1 MAKQIGIDLGT
12 STTQIY
18 LQGKGIVMRAPS
30 VIAIEKMSRRV
41 IAVGSPAKRMLG
53 KTPTSILAFRPV
65 KDGVIA
71 DFDITSLMLN
81 QFFQKVEAGSMLSR
95 PSVVICVPY
104 GITEVE
110 RRAVEDASYEAGA
123 RSVSLMEE
131 PIAAAIGT
139 GLKVA
144 GARGNMIVDV
154 GGGTT
159 EVAVISLGGIV
170 ASNTLRV
177 AGDAF
182 DAAIVSYMKVRHS
195 VLIGEATA
203 ELLKMRIGSAHPKYD
218 RGSMQVWGRSLR
230 NGLAACIT
238 VQSGE
243 VREAITEQLELIAA
257 SVKAA
262 LEETPPEL
270 SADIFDTGIMLTGG
284 CSLLPGLP
292 QLLED
297 STGIRVHLSK
307 HPFDSVCMGIGR
319 CVETADSSEF
329 IRKRR

>member
-30 VIAIEKMSRRV
+30 VVAIEKASRRV

-53 KTPTSILAFRPV
+53 KTPTAILAFRPV

-71 DFDITSLMLN
+71 EFDITSLMLN

-95 PSVVICVPY
+95 PSVIICVPY

-110 RRAVEDASYEAGA
+110 RRAVEDATYEAGA
-123 RSVSLMEE
+123 RSVSLIEE

-139 GLKVA
+139 G
-144 GARGNMIVDV
+144 
-154 GGGTT
+154 
-159 EVAVISLGGIV
+159 
-170 ASNTLRV
+170 LRV

-195 VLIGEATA
+195 VLIGETTA

-230 NGLAACIT
+230 NGLAASIT
-238 VQSGE
+238 VQSAE
-243 VREAITEQLELIAA
+243 IREAITEQLELIAA

-262 LEETPPEL
+262 LEDTPPEL

-284 CSLLPGLP
+284 CSLMPGLP
-292 QLLED
+292 QLLEE
-297 STGIRVHLSK
+297 STGIRVRLAK
-307 HPFDSVCMGIGR
+307 HPFDSVCIGIGR
-319 CVETADSSEF
+319 CVETADTSEF

>member
-1 MAKQIGIDLGT
+1 MAKQIGIDLGPSNT
-12 STTQIY
+12 MIY
-18 LQGKGIVMRAPS
+18 VKDKGIVLRAPS
-30 VIAIEKMSRRV
+30 VVTIDRATHEV
-41 IAVGSPAKRMLG
+41 IASGATAKRMLG

-123 RSVSLMEE
+123 RSVSLIEE

-144 GARGNMIVDV
+144 GARGNMIVDI

-203 ELLKMRIGSAHPKYD
+203 ELLKMRIGSAHPRYD
-218 RGSMQVWGRSLR
+218 RGELQVWGRSLR

-243 VREAITEQLELIAA
+243 IREAITEQLELIAA

-284 CSLLPGLP
+284 CSLIPGLP

-297 STGIRVHLSK
+297 STGIRVRLSK

-319 CVETADSSEF
+319 CVETSDSSEF

>member
-30 VIAIEKMSRRV
+30 VIAIEKASRRV
-41 IAVGSPAKRMLG
+41 IAVGSAAKRMLG

-123 RSVSLMEE
+123 RSVSLIEE
-131 PIAAAIGT
+131 PIAAAIGP

-195 VLIGEATA
+195 VLIGESTA
-203 ELLKMRIGSAHPKYD
+203 ELLKMRIGSAHPRYD
-218 RGSMQVWGRSLR
+218 RGDMQVWGRSLR

-284 CSLLPGLP
+284 CSLMPGLS

-297 STGIRVHLSK
+297 STGIRVRLAK
-307 HPFDSVCMGIGR
+307 QPFDSLCMGIGR

>member
-1 MAKQIGIDLGT
+1 MVLEKGEIIERGT
-12 STTQIY
+12 HD
-18 LQGKGIVMRAPS
+18 
-30 VIAIEKMSRRV
+30 VIASGV
-41 IAVGSPAKRMLG
+41 SAKRMIG
-53 KTPTSILAFRPV
+53 KTPSNIRALRPL
-65 KDGVIA
+65 KDGVIT
-71 DFDITSLMLN
+71 DLEVTSLMLHD
-81 QFFQKVEAGSMLSR
+81 FFAKLDMTSMFNR
-95 PSVVICVPY
+95 PSALVCIPY

-123 RSVSLMEE
+123 RSVSLIEE

-144 GARGNMIVDV
+144 GARGNMIVDI

-203 ELLKMRIGSAHPKYD
+203 ELLKMRIGSAHPRYD
-218 RGSMQVWGRSLR
+218 RGELQVWGRSLR

-243 VREAITEQLELIAA
+243 IREAITEQLELIAA

-284 CSLLPGLP
+284 CSLIPGLP

-297 STGIRVHLSK
+297 STGIRVRLSK

-319 CVETADSSEF
+319 CVETSDSSEF

>member
-1 MAKQIGIDLGT
+1 
-12 STTQIY
+12 
-18 LQGKGIVMRAPS
+18 
-30 VIAIEKMSRRV
+30 
-41 IAVGSPAKRMLG
+41 
-53 KTPTSILAFRPV
+53 
-65 KDGVIA
+65 
-71 DFDITSLMLN
+71 
-81 QFFQKVEAGSMLSR
+81 MLSR

-195 VLIGEATA
+195 VLIGESTA
-203 ELLKMRIGSAHPKYD
+203 ELLKMRVGSAHPKYD

-284 CSLLPGLP
+284 CSLMPGLP

-297 STGIRVHLSK
+297 STGIRVRLSK

>member
-1 MAKQIGIDLGT
+1 MRSNGFRSCWNLISALLVCT
-12 STTQIY
+12 VCVSCSTVSRLPEGELLYTGVRKVDVVDAVY
-18 LQGKGIVMRAPS
+18 APLRD
-30 VIAIEKMSRRV
+30 E
-41 IAVGSPAKRMLG
+41 AVGKARVAFVSPPNNAFFGSSRYRTPFPLG
-53 KTPTSILAFRPV
+53 LWAYNAF
-65 KDGVIA
+65 A
-71 DFDITSLMLN
+71 
-81 QFFQKVEAGSMLSR
+81 
-95 PSVVICVPY
+95 
-104 GITEVE
+104 
-110 RRAVEDASYEAGA
+110 EDS
-123 RSVSLMEE
+123 
-131 PIAAAIGT
+131 T
-139 GLKVA
+139 GLRRWLFKTFAVA
-144 GARGNMIVDV
+144 PILVSTVNPALRA
-154 GGGTT
+154 
-159 EVAVISLGGIV
+159 EV

-203 ELLKMRIGSAHPKYD
+203 ELLKMRIGSAHPRYD
-218 RGSMQVWGRSLR
+218 RGELQVWGRSLR

-243 VREAITEQLELIAA
+243 IREAITEQLELIAA

-284 CSLLPGLP
+284 CSLIPGLP

-297 STGIRVHLSK
+297 STGIRVRLSK

-319 CVETADSSEF
+319 CVETSDSSEF